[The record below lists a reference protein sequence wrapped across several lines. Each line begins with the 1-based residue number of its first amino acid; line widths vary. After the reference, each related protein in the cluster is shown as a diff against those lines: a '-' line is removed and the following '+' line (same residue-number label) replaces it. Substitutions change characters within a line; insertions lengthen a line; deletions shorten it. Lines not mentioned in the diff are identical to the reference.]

1 MLGIIK
7 TQRDLNR
14 HYLMFQ
20 NIVKRGKKKK
30 EKLRIE
36 NKNKTKQKEYL

>member
-1 MLGIIK
+1 MLGIIR

-20 NIVKRGKKKK
+20 NIVKREKKK

-36 NKNKTKQKEYL
+36 NKNKIKQKEYL